1 MNKPTLVASAVS
13 MVLAMS
19 TLQVAKAQ
27 EADSAQNQV
36 QAEETVERIE
46 VTGSRIRRTDMEG
59 VAPVTVITA
68 EDLANSGYT
77 SIEDLLQASVGNAGR
92 TIEGN
97 ETSWTQGAHTINLR
111 GMGANRTLVLVNGK
125 RIPQYPTA
133 TGGSTTFVDIS
144 TFPSSAIERIEI
156 LSGGASAIYG
166 SDAVGGV
173 VNIILKRRFEGSA
186 LNLRGEKTHEG
197 GRDRQRASF
206 TTGIN
211 SSLGQ
216 TLFVLDFAFDQ
227 LLRQGDREF
236 YQPLGR

>member
-77 SIEDLLQASVGNAGR
+77 SIEDLLQASVG
-92 TIEGN
+92 
-97 ETSWTQGAHTINLR
+97 
-111 GMGANRTLVLVNGK
+111 
-125 RIPQYPTA
+125 
-133 TGGSTTFVDIS
+133 
-144 TFPSSAIERIEI
+144 
-156 LSGGASAIYG
+156 
-166 SDAVGGV
+166 
-173 VNIILKRRFEGSA
+173 KRRS
-186 LNLRGEKTHEG
+186 H
-197 GRDRQRASF
+197 D
-206 TTGIN
+206 
-211 SSLGQ
+211 
-216 TLFVLDFAFDQ
+216 
-227 LLRQGDREF
+227 
-236 YQPLGR
+236 